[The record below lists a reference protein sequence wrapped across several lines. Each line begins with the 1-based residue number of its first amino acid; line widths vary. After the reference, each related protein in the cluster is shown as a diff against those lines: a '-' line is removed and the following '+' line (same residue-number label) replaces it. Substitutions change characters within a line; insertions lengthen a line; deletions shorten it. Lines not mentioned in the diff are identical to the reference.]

1 MNIKPMLN
9 NELIPTKTFREKFFF
24 DLMYDT
30 NSELKI
36 EQNLLRY
43 NGELRDMVIFE

>member
-1 MNIKPMLN
+1 MLN

-24 DLMYDT
+24 DLMHDNT
-30 NSELKI
+30 NI

-43 NGELRDMVIFE
+43 NGELRDMVILE